1 MPSADSEEVSGKSVA
16 QLFQMEILE
25 FKKVTSA
32 DNKSD
37 PSGIFVRLI
46 GLLYVRFTMRN
57 FNGLFN
63 VMEKHLLDT
72 EKFPLRGEEY
82 GLGDFVQQLLI
93 EDSYL
98 GDVNFPQFRTS

>member
-1 MPSADSEEVSGKSVA
+1 
-16 QLFQMEILE
+16 MEILE
-25 FKKVTSA
+25 FKKVTA

-37 PSGIFVRLI
+37 HSGIFVRLI